1 MKNKLIKT
9 LKISLPIAIGVYLTW
24 YFVSNS
30 TETEKEYFLKSLSE
44 ANYGWVLA
52 ALIIAFCSHL
62 SRAYRWKYLLETL
75 DLKPKLSLMYHSVM
89 IGYIINLTIP
99 RSGELAR
106 AAYFSRYQKTKSDQ
120 IFGTIVIERVID
132 LIMFGL
138 VFFIAFLFQADQ
150 DKFNELRQISNS
162 SSNPY
167 LLPSLLIFGIIFIG
181 ILIGVKKVRV
191 KVVDFLKGIIQGA
204 TAILKLKYKT
214 AFANMKKVH
223 FYKRI
228 NGEFIKT
235 IFYISENDK
244 VYINTE
250 DKINGFSNL
259 KLNKEESILITKF
272 DGPSETSTIKSI
284 SESNINPKFESE
296 ILDLYELQKKS
307 EIWINSSEINS
318 LESKLKYFV
327 FHTFFIWACYI
338 SMLWITALALPDI
351 ENITINAVFA
361 CFIAGTIAI
370 GATPGGIG
378 LYPIMVAS
386 ALIELYGY
394 DGQVAK
400 SFGMLMWSSQTIF
413 MILLGIISLIAIK
426 KEN

>member
-1 MKNKLIKT
+1 MKNKLIKI

-24 YFVSNS
+24 YFISNS
-30 TETEKEYFLKSLSE
+30 TETEKEYFLQSLSE
-44 ANYGWVLA
+44 ANYGWVLV
-52 ALIIAFCSHL
+52 ALVLAFFAHL

-132 LIMFGL
+132 LMMFAL
-138 VFFIAFLFQADQ
+138 VFFIAFLSQADQ
-150 DKFNELRQISNS
+150 DKFNDLRQISNN

-167 LLPSLLIFGIIFIG
+167 LLPSLLILGIIFLSVLAG
-181 ILIGVKKVRV
+181 IKKVRV
-191 KVVDFLKGIIQGA
+191 KVLSFLKGIIQGA
-204 TAILKLKYKT
+204 TAILRLK
-214 AFANMKKVH
+214 N
-223 FYKRI
+223 
-228 NGEFIKT
+228 
-235 IFYISENDK
+235 
-244 VYINTE
+244 
-250 DKINGFSNL
+250 KIGF
-259 KLNKEESILITKF
+259 LI
-272 DGPSETSTIKSI
+272 
-284 SESNINPKFESE
+284 
-296 ILDLYELQKKS
+296 
-307 EIWINSSEINS
+307 
-318 LESKLKYFV
+318 
-327 FHTFFIWACYI
+327 HTFFIWACYI
-338 SMLWITALALPDI
+338 AMLWISAMALPDI

-361 CFIAGTIAI
+361 CFVAGAIAI

-386 ALIELYGY
+386 VLTELYGY

-400 SFGMLMWSSQTIF
+400 SFGMLMWSSQTTF
-413 MILLGIISLIAIK
+413 MILLGIISLVAIK

>member
-1 MKNKLIKT
+1 MKNKLIKV
-9 LKISLPIAIGVYLTW
+9 LKIFLPIAIGIYLTW

-30 TETEKEYFLKSLSE
+30 TLTEKEYFLQSLSE
-44 ANYGWVLA
+44 VNYGWILV
-52 ALIIAFCSHL
+52 ALIIAFFAHL

-132 LIMFGL
+132 LVMFAL

-150 DKFNELRQISNS
+150 DKFNELRQISNG

-167 LLPSLLIFGIIFIG
+167 LIPSLLILGFIFLGVLAGI
-181 ILIGVKKVRV
+181 KKVRV
-191 KVVDFLKGIIQGA
+191 KVLNFLKGIILGA
-204 TAILKLKYKT
+204 TAILRLK
-214 AFANMKKVH
+214 N
-223 FYKRI
+223 
-228 NGEFIKT
+228 
-235 IFYISENDK
+235 
-244 VYINTE
+244 
-250 DKINGFSNL
+250 KIGF
-259 KLNKEESILITKF
+259 LI
-272 DGPSETSTIKSI
+272 
-284 SESNINPKFESE
+284 
-296 ILDLYELQKKS
+296 
-307 EIWINSSEINS
+307 
-318 LESKLKYFV
+318 
-327 FHTFFIWACYI
+327 HTFFIWACYI
-338 SMLWITALALPDI
+338 TMLWISAMALPDI

-361 CFIAGTIAI
+361 SFVAGAIAI

-386 ALIELYGY
+386 VLTELYGY

>member
-1 MKNKLIKT
+1 MKNKLIKV
-9 LKISLPIAIGVYLTW
+9 LKIFLPIAIGIYLTW

-30 TETEKEYFLKSLSE
+30 TLTEKEYFLQSLSE
-44 ANYGWVLA
+44 VNYGWILV
-52 ALIIAFCSHL
+52 ALIIAFFAHL

-132 LIMFGL
+132 LVMFAL

-150 DKFNELRQISNS
+150 DKFNELRQISNG

-167 LLPSLLIFGIIFIG
+167 LIPSLLILGFIFLGVLAGI
-181 ILIGVKKVRV
+181 KKVRV
-191 KVVDFLKGIIQGA
+191 KVLNFLKGIILGA
-204 TAILKLKYKT
+204 TAILRLK
-214 AFANMKKVH
+214 N
-223 FYKRI
+223 
-228 NGEFIKT
+228 
-235 IFYISENDK
+235 
-244 VYINTE
+244 
-250 DKINGFSNL
+250 KIGF
-259 KLNKEESILITKF
+259 LI
-272 DGPSETSTIKSI
+272 
-284 SESNINPKFESE
+284 
-296 ILDLYELQKKS
+296 
-307 EIWINSSEINS
+307 
-318 LESKLKYFV
+318 
-327 FHTFFIWACYI
+327 HTFFIWACYI
-338 SMLWITALALPDI
+338 TMLWISAIALPDI

-361 CFIAGTIAI
+361 CFVAGAIAI

-386 ALIELYGY
+386 VLTELYGY

>member
-1 MKNKLIKT
+1 MKNKLIKI
-9 LKISLPIAIGVYLTW
+9 LKIFLPIAIGVYLTW

-30 TETEKEYFLKSLSE
+30 TLTEKEYFLQSLSE
-44 ANYGWVLA
+44 VNYGWILV
-52 ALIIAFCSHL
+52 ALIIAFFAHL

-132 LIMFGL
+132 LVMFAL

-150 DKFNELRQISNS
+150 DKFNELRQISNG

-167 LLPSLLIFGIIFIG
+167 LIPSLLIFGIIFLGVLAG
-181 ILIGVKKVRV
+181 IKKVRL
-191 KVVDFLKGIIQGA
+191 KVLNFLKGIILGA
-204 TAILKLKYKT
+204 TAILRLK
-214 AFANMKKVH
+214 N
-223 FYKRI
+223 
-228 NGEFIKT
+228 
-235 IFYISENDK
+235 
-244 VYINTE
+244 
-250 DKINGFSNL
+250 KIGF
-259 KLNKEESILITKF
+259 LI
-272 DGPSETSTIKSI
+272 
-284 SESNINPKFESE
+284 
-296 ILDLYELQKKS
+296 
-307 EIWINSSEINS
+307 
-318 LESKLKYFV
+318 
-327 FHTFFIWACYI
+327 HTFFIWACYI
-338 SMLWITALALPDI
+338 TMLWISAMALPDI

-361 CFIAGTIAI
+361 SFVAGAIAI

-386 ALIELYGY
+386 VLTELYGY

>member
-1 MKNKLIKT
+1 MKNKLIKI
-9 LKISLPIAIGVYLTW
+9 LKIFLPIAIGVYLTW

-30 TETEKEYFLKSLSE
+30 TLTEKEYFLQSLSE
-44 ANYGWVLA
+44 VNYGWILVA
-52 ALIIAFCSHL
+52 IIIAFFAHL

-132 LIMFGL
+132 LVMFAL

-150 DKFNELRQISNS
+150 DKFNELRQISNG

-167 LLPSLLIFGIIFIG
+167 LISSLLILGVIFLGVLAGI
-181 ILIGVKKVRV
+181 KKVRV
-191 KVVDFLKGIIQGA
+191 KVLNFLKGIILGA
-204 TAILKLKYKT
+204 TAILRLK
-214 AFANMKKVH
+214 N
-223 FYKRI
+223 
-228 NGEFIKT
+228 
-235 IFYISENDK
+235 
-244 VYINTE
+244 
-250 DKINGFSNL
+250 KIGF
-259 KLNKEESILITKF
+259 LI
-272 DGPSETSTIKSI
+272 
-284 SESNINPKFESE
+284 
-296 ILDLYELQKKS
+296 
-307 EIWINSSEINS
+307 
-318 LESKLKYFV
+318 
-327 FHTFFIWACYI
+327 HTFFIWACYI
-338 SMLWITALALPDI
+338 TMLWISAMALPDI

-361 CFIAGTIAI
+361 SFVAGAIAI

-386 ALIELYGY
+386 VLTELYGY

>member
-1 MKNKLIKT
+1 MKNKLIKG
-9 LKISLPIAIGVYLTW
+9 LKIFLPIAIGIYLTW

-30 TETEKEYFLKSLSE
+30 TLTEKEYFLQSLSE
-44 ANYGWVLA
+44 VNYGWILV
-52 ALIIAFCSHL
+52 ALIIAFFAHL

-132 LIMFGL
+132 LVMFAL

-150 DKFNELRQISNS
+150 DKFNELRQISNG

-167 LLPSLLIFGIIFIG
+167 LIPSLLIFGIIFLGVLAG
-181 ILIGVKKVRV
+181 IKKFRL
-191 KVVDFLKGIIQGA
+191 KVLNFLKGIILGA
-204 TAILKLKYKT
+204 TAILRLK
-214 AFANMKKVH
+214 N
-223 FYKRI
+223 
-228 NGEFIKT
+228 
-235 IFYISENDK
+235 
-244 VYINTE
+244 
-250 DKINGFSNL
+250 KIGF
-259 KLNKEESILITKF
+259 LI
-272 DGPSETSTIKSI
+272 
-284 SESNINPKFESE
+284 
-296 ILDLYELQKKS
+296 
-307 EIWINSSEINS
+307 
-318 LESKLKYFV
+318 
-327 FHTFFIWACYI
+327 HTFFIWACYI
-338 SMLWITALALPDI
+338 TMLWISAMALPDI

-361 CFIAGTIAI
+361 SFVAGAIAI

-386 ALIELYGY
+386 VLTELYGY

>member
-1 MKNKLIKT
+1 MKNKLIKV
-9 LKISLPIAIGVYLTW
+9 LKIFLPIAIGIYLTW

-30 TETEKEYFLKSLSE
+30 TLTEKEYFLQSLSE
-44 ANYGWVLA
+44 VNYGWILV
-52 ALIIAFCSHL
+52 ALIIAFFAHL

-132 LIMFGL
+132 LVMFAL

-150 DKFNELRQISNS
+150 DKFNELRQISNG

-167 LLPSLLIFGIIFIG
+167 LIPSLLILGFIFLGVLAGI
-181 ILIGVKKVRV
+181 KKVRV
-191 KVVDFLKGIIQGA
+191 KVLNFLKGIIQGA
-204 TAILKLKYKT
+204 TAILRLK
-214 AFANMKKVH
+214 N
-223 FYKRI
+223 
-228 NGEFIKT
+228 
-235 IFYISENDK
+235 
-244 VYINTE
+244 
-250 DKINGFSNL
+250 KIGF
-259 KLNKEESILITKF
+259 LI
-272 DGPSETSTIKSI
+272 
-284 SESNINPKFESE
+284 
-296 ILDLYELQKKS
+296 
-307 EIWINSSEINS
+307 
-318 LESKLKYFV
+318 
-327 FHTFFIWACYI
+327 HTFFIWACYI
-338 SMLWITALALPDI
+338 TMLWISAMALTDI

-361 CFIAGTIAI
+361 SFVAGAIAI

-386 ALIELYGY
+386 VLTELYGY

>member
-1 MKNKLIKT
+1 MKNKLIKV
-9 LKISLPIAIGVYLTW
+9 LKIFLPIAIGIYLTW

-30 TETEKEYFLKSLSE
+30 TLTEKEYFLQSLSE
-44 ANYGWVLA
+44 VNYGWILV
-52 ALIIAFCSHL
+52 ALIIAFFAHL

-132 LIMFGL
+132 LVMFAL

-150 DKFNELRQISNS
+150 DKFNELRQISNG

-167 LLPSLLIFGIIFIG
+167 LIPSLLIFGIIFLVVLAG
-181 ILIGVKKVRV
+181 IKKVRV
-191 KVVDFLKGIIQGA
+191 KVLNFLKGIILGA
-204 TAILKLKYKT
+204 TAILRLK
-214 AFANMKKVH
+214 N
-223 FYKRI
+223 
-228 NGEFIKT
+228 
-235 IFYISENDK
+235 
-244 VYINTE
+244 
-250 DKINGFSNL
+250 KIGF
-259 KLNKEESILITKF
+259 LI
-272 DGPSETSTIKSI
+272 
-284 SESNINPKFESE
+284 
-296 ILDLYELQKKS
+296 
-307 EIWINSSEINS
+307 
-318 LESKLKYFV
+318 
-327 FHTFFIWACYI
+327 HTFFIWACYI
-338 SMLWITALALPDI
+338 TMLWISAMALPDI

-361 CFIAGTIAI
+361 SFVAGAIAI

-386 ALIELYGY
+386 VLTELYGY

>member
-1 MKNKLIKT
+1 MKNKLIKV
-9 LKISLPIAIGVYLTW
+9 LKIFLPIAIGIYLTW

-30 TETEKEYFLKSLSE
+30 TLTEKEYFLQSLSE
-44 ANYGWVLA
+44 VNYGWILV
-52 ALIIAFCSHL
+52 ALIIAFFAHL

-132 LIMFGL
+132 LVMFAL

-150 DKFNELRQISNS
+150 DKFNELRQISNG

-167 LLPSLLIFGIIFIG
+167 LISSLLILGVIFLGVLAGI
-181 ILIGVKKVRV
+181 KKVRV
-191 KVVDFLKGIIQGA
+191 KVLNFLKGIIQGA
-204 TAILKLKYKT
+204 TAILRLK
-214 AFANMKKVH
+214 N
-223 FYKRI
+223 
-228 NGEFIKT
+228 
-235 IFYISENDK
+235 
-244 VYINTE
+244 
-250 DKINGFSNL
+250 KIGF
-259 KLNKEESILITKF
+259 LI
-272 DGPSETSTIKSI
+272 
-284 SESNINPKFESE
+284 
-296 ILDLYELQKKS
+296 
-307 EIWINSSEINS
+307 
-318 LESKLKYFV
+318 
-327 FHTFFIWACYI
+327 HTFFIWACYI
-338 SMLWITALALPDI
+338 TMLWISAMALPDI

-361 CFIAGTIAI
+361 SFVAGAIAI

-386 ALIELYGY
+386 VLTELYGY

>member
-1 MKNKLIKT
+1 M
-9 LKISLPIAIGVYLTW
+9 
-24 YFVSNS
+24 
-30 TETEKEYFLKSLSE
+30 
-44 ANYGWVLA
+44 
-52 ALIIAFCSHL
+52 
-62 SRAYRWKYLLETL
+62 
-75 DLKPKLSLMYHSVM
+75 
-89 IGYIINLTIP
+89 
-99 RSGELAR
+99 AR

-204 TAILKLKYKT
+204 TAILRLK
-214 AFANMKKVH
+214 N
-223 FYKRI
+223 
-228 NGEFIKT
+228 
-235 IFYISENDK
+235 
-244 VYINTE
+244 
-250 DKINGFSNL
+250 KIGF
-259 KLNKEESILITKF
+259 LIH
-272 DGPSETSTIKSI
+272 S
-284 SESNINPKFESE
+284 
-296 ILDLYELQKKS
+296 
-307 EIWINSSEINS
+307 
-318 LESKLKYFV
+318 
-327 FHTFFIWACYI
+327 FIWACYI

>member
-1 MKNKLIKT
+1 MKNKLIKV
-9 LKISLPIAIGVYLTW
+9 LKIFLPIAIGIYLTW

-30 TETEKEYFLKSLSE
+30 TVTEKEYFLQSLSE
-44 ANYGWVLA
+44 VNYGWILV
-52 ALIIAFCSHL
+52 ALIIAFFAHL

-120 IFGTIVIERVID
+120 ILGTIVIERVID
-132 LIMFGL
+132 LLMFAL

-150 DKFNELRQISNS
+150 DKFNELRQISNG

-167 LLPSLLIFGIIFIG
+167 LIPSLLIFGFIFLGVLAG
-181 ILIGVKKVRV
+181 IKKVRV
-191 KVVDFLKGIIQGA
+191 KVLNFLKGIILGA
-204 TAILKLKYKT
+204 TAILRLK
-214 AFANMKKVH
+214 N
-223 FYKRI
+223 
-228 NGEFIKT
+228 
-235 IFYISENDK
+235 
-244 VYINTE
+244 
-250 DKINGFSNL
+250 KIGF
-259 KLNKEESILITKF
+259 LI
-272 DGPSETSTIKSI
+272 
-284 SESNINPKFESE
+284 
-296 ILDLYELQKKS
+296 
-307 EIWINSSEINS
+307 
-318 LESKLKYFV
+318 
-327 FHTFFIWACYI
+327 HTFFIWACYI
-338 SMLWITALALPDI
+338 TMLWISAMALPDI

-361 CFIAGTIAI
+361 SFVAGAIAI

-386 ALIELYGY
+386 VLTELYGY

>member
-1 MKNKLIKT
+1 MKNKLIKV
-9 LKISLPIAIGVYLTW
+9 LKIFLPIAIGVYLTW

-30 TETEKEYFLKSLSE
+30 TLTEKEYFLQSLSE
-44 ANYGWVLA
+44 VNYGWILVA
-52 ALIIAFCSHL
+52 IIIAFFAHL

-132 LIMFGL
+132 LVMFAL

-150 DKFNELRQISNS
+150 DKFNELRQISNG

-167 LLPSLLIFGIIFIG
+167 LISSLLILGVIFLGVLAGI
-181 ILIGVKKVRV
+181 KKVRV
-191 KVVDFLKGIIQGA
+191 KVLNFLKGIILGA
-204 TAILKLKYKT
+204 TAILRLK
-214 AFANMKKVH
+214 N
-223 FYKRI
+223 
-228 NGEFIKT
+228 
-235 IFYISENDK
+235 
-244 VYINTE
+244 
-250 DKINGFSNL
+250 KIGF
-259 KLNKEESILITKF
+259 LI
-272 DGPSETSTIKSI
+272 
-284 SESNINPKFESE
+284 
-296 ILDLYELQKKS
+296 
-307 EIWINSSEINS
+307 
-318 LESKLKYFV
+318 
-327 FHTFFIWACYI
+327 HTFFIWACYI
-338 SMLWITALALPDI
+338 TMLWISAIALPDI

-361 CFIAGTIAI
+361 SFVAGAIAI

-386 ALIELYGY
+386 VLTELYGY

>member
-1 MKNKLIKT
+1 
-9 LKISLPIAIGVYLTW
+9 
-24 YFVSNS
+24 
-30 TETEKEYFLKSLSE
+30 
-44 ANYGWVLA
+44 
-52 ALIIAFCSHL
+52 
-62 SRAYRWKYLLETL
+62 
-75 DLKPKLSLMYHSVM
+75 
-89 IGYIINLTIP
+89 
-99 RSGELAR
+99 
-106 AAYFSRYQKTKSDQ
+106 
-120 IFGTIVIERVID
+120 
-132 LIMFGL
+132 MFGL

-167 LLPSLLIFGIIFIG
+167 LLPSLLIFGFIFIG

-204 TAILKLKYKT
+204 TAILRLK
-214 AFANMKKVH
+214 N
-223 FYKRI
+223 
-228 NGEFIKT
+228 
-235 IFYISENDK
+235 
-244 VYINTE
+244 
-250 DKINGFSNL
+250 KIGF
-259 KLNKEESILITKF
+259 LI
-272 DGPSETSTIKSI
+272 
-284 SESNINPKFESE
+284 
-296 ILDLYELQKKS
+296 
-307 EIWINSSEINS
+307 
-318 LESKLKYFV
+318 
-327 FHTFFIWACYI
+327 HTFFIWACYI